1 MNRRDAFTEILRD
14 ATRGDEA
21 AANRLIELVYSDLH
35 RQAMALM
42 SNERSW
48 HTLQPTVLVHE
59 AFIQLIRH
67 DRLDWQG
74 RGQFFAL
81 AATVMRRILVDHA
94 RARDAQCRGSGRRP
108 LSLDEGMDVCIDNDT
123 DIIELHNALERL
135 EKLDERAARLVVL
148 RFFGGL
154 TMSEAAAVLGVS
166 TRTAEADWSMAR
178 VWLLRSLTERAP

>member
-1 MNRRDAFTEILRD
+1 
-14 ATRGDEA
+14 
-21 AANRLIELVYSDLH
+21 
-35 RQAMALM
+35 
-42 SNERSW
+42 
-48 HTLQPTVLVHE
+48 
-59 AFIQLIRH
+59 
-67 DRLDWQG
+67 
-74 RGQFFAL
+74 
-81 AATVMRRILVDHA
+81 VDHA